1 MIQACQH
8 VSGKNRCLSVGDGSN
23 GCGEVESLP
32 VFAGKTIV
40 FEWQFIHILDIYPAH
55 TFLDSGI
62 ASSNNQACSEH
73 AYRGGKAAWPVD

>member
-1 MIQACQH
+1 M
-8 VSGKNRCLSVGDGSN
+8 
-23 GCGEVESLP
+23 P